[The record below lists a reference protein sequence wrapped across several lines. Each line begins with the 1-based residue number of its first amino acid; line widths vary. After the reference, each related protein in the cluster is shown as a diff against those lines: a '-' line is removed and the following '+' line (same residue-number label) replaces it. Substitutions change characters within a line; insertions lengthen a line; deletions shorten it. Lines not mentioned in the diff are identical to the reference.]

1 MQRTFSIGANVG
13 ITLLCLAGAY
23 RLLMFQPASRRTA
36 VVALPSVG
44 STAVALPDIDYSR
57 HRQTLVLGLRSSCR
71 YCTLSMPFYR
81 HLAGIAAANGTLLVA
96 VSGEPLDVFREY
108 LSANGLQ
115 GIAARQIALKELDI
129 GVTPTAV
136 LISQTG
142 QVAAAW
148 RGQLNALDERAL
160 VDAVRDP

>member
-1 MQRTFSIGANVG
+1 
-13 ITLLCLAGAY
+13 
-23 RLLMFQPASRRTA
+23 
-36 VVALPSVG
+36 
-44 STAVALPDIDYSR
+44 
-57 HRQTLVLGLRSSCR
+57 
-71 YCTLSMPFYR
+71 MPFYR